1 MSISTTSSREIQQ
14 LINNFSTFNK
24 RVTDIKRSVE
34 NLISRSSSLRN
45 KENLSKEEITGLIS
59 NQEELIQVLRNL
71 GVTTSDIQVRSRDV
85 LNAQK
90 VGININ
96 PRENYQVEDWY
107 RRMMH
112 RCNDLRNNVNN
123 LIAELEKE
131 KEILKRGKSN
141 ELVKAIE
148 DTLGLGKDL
157 NDQFV
162 GMRQTTS
169 QMGAPDSPQYT
180 NLPAFQMDPMSAII
194 QSITMTYAIFMS
206 AVAKHRSKRKD
217 DSDTKP

>member
-1 MSISTTSSREIQQ
+1 MSNTFSRETQQ
-14 LINNFSTFNK
+14 LIKNFSTFNK
-24 RVTDIKRSVE
+24 RVIDIKRSVE
-34 NLISRSSSLRN
+34 QLNSRSTSLRD
-45 KENLSKEEITGLIS
+45 KENLSKEEITGIIS
-59 NQEELIQVLRNL
+59 NQEELIQMLRNL
-71 GVTTSDIQVRSRDV
+71 GLTTSDIQVRSRDV

-90 VGININ
+90 MKTDLN
-96 PRENYQVEDWY
+96 PRENYRVEDWY

-112 RCNDLRNNVNN
+112 RCNDLRNNLNG

-148 DTLGLGKDL
+148 DSLGLGKDL

-162 GMRQTTS
+162 GMRQITS
-169 QMGAPDSPQYT
+169 QMGVPDNPQYT

-194 QSITMTYAIFMS
+194 QTITMTYAVFMS
-206 AVAKHRSKRKD
+206 AVAKHRKKQMD
-217 DSDTKP
+217 GLDTAS

>member
-1 MSISTTSSREIQQ
+1 MSISTTSSRETQQ
-14 LINNFSTFNK
+14 LLYNFSSFNK

-34 NLISRSSSLRN
+34 QLNSRSTSLRDI
-45 KENLSKEEITGLIS
+45 ENLSKEEITGIIS

-71 GVTTSDIQVRSRDV
+71 GLTTSDIQVRSRDV

-90 VGININ
+90 METNLN
-96 PRENYQVEDWY
+96 PRENYQVQDWY

-131 KEILKRGKSN
+131 KEVLKRGKSN
-141 ELVKAIE
+141 ELAKAVE

-162 GMRQTTS
+162 GMRQTSS
-169 QMGAPDSPQYT
+169 QMGVPDNPQYT
-180 NLPAFQMDPMSAII
+180 NLPSFQMDPMSLII
-194 QSITMTYAIFMS
+194 QTITMTYAVFMS
-206 AVAKHRSKRKD
+206 AVAKHRSKRIV
-217 DSDTKP
+217 DSDTES